1 MNTMAANAIPPRD
14 PESAILS
21 LLEKSGSPIPV
32 GDVIGSAV
40 QQYGFDDVLIRQV
53 IWQLL
58 SNGEIELS
66 SDRKLEIRKGRSNA
80 GKSL

>member
-1 MNTMAANAIPPRD
+1 MAANAIPPSD
-14 PESAILS
+14 PETAILS
-21 LLEKSGSPIPV
+21 LLEKSGSPIAV
-32 GDVIGSAV
+32 ADVIGTAV
-40 QQYGFDDVLIRQV
+40 RQYGFDDHLIRQV

-66 SDRKLEIRKGRSNA
+66 SDRKLEIRKKQVDA